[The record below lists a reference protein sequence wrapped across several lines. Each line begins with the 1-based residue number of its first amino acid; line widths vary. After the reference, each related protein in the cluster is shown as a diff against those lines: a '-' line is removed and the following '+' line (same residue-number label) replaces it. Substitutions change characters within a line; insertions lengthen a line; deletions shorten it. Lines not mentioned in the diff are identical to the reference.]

1 MSWPFLHASYT
12 IYDTVRI
19 AREVL
24 LKHIPSRS
32 YSYIVVLV
40 TRFPGGDIFCCLFVA
55 WFSYGI
61 DRSVYFY
68 NTERTFKLDDRN
80 KVQRG

>member
-61 DRSVYFY
+61 DRSIHPNAEEYIINVG
-68 NTERTFKLDDRN
+68 
-80 KVQRG
+80 QRSK